1 MNLPLKNLL
10 TNKKYLAL
18 GGGVLAVAVAVIVVA
33 VWYFAIRS
41 DAPPPV
47 SLEEAATAA
56 TEGSSPYEADS
67 PSEPQV
73 AVEPEATTESQPP
86 PEPQTPV
93 ESQAV
98 SESQA
103 ASESQ
108 AGAYSP
114 YPEADA
120 PSQTDSGAQA
130 EDDGGTAGAGDTTS
144 EEDAAGDTP
153 VPEPSEPQGFVGT
166 WTVIADERSFAG
178 YRVQEEL
185 GGIGATT
192 AVGRTSDISGSLTF
206 DGAAITAVEIEVD
219 LTTLRSDDSRRDR
232 SLRRQGIEWG
242 TFPTASFVLTEPI
255 DIGTMPEEGE
265 PRAFLASG
273 AFTLHGVTQEVNID
287 LEGQLIGDV
296 VAVVGSLDIQFA
308 DYDIT
313 PPSAFIVV
321 SIEDHGVM
329 EFQMLFERAF

>member
-1 MNLPLKNLL
+1 MNLPLKSLL

-56 TEGSSPYEADS
+56 TEGSSPYEAGS

-73 AVEPEATTESQPP
+73 AVEPAAATEPP
-86 PEPQTPV
+86 PTPEPQTPA

-103 ASESQ
+103 D
-108 AGAYSP
+108 AYSP
-114 YPEADA
+114 YPEADT
-120 PSQTDSGAQA
+120 PSPTDSGAQA
-130 EDDGGTAGAGDTTS
+130 EDDGGRAGEGDTTS
-144 EEDAAGDTP
+144 EDDAADDTP
-153 VPEPSEPQGFVGT
+153 VQEPSEPQGLVGT

-185 GGIGATT
+185 GGIGTTT
-192 AVGRTSDISGSLTF
+192 AVGRTSDINGSLTF

-242 TFPTASFVLTEPI
+242 TFPTASFVLAEPI
-255 DIGTMPEEGE
+255 DIGTVPEEGE
-265 PRAFLASG
+265 PRAFIATG

-313 PPSAFIVV
+313 PPSSFIVV